1 MPDVMT
7 PAQIVTDAYNDHQG
21 YAQEAFEQALQIVSA
36 LQDFTIP
43 NITTQVSFDAVP
55 DSGAPFEIPPAPD
68 APSVNLVAPAL
79 PAEPTLDIPAVPA
92 IGDAPEFEGTRPEI
106 AFDAKP
112 DALDATPPGDAP
124 DVSDVILPDA
134 PVLAFPDSPTSREIT
149 LPDSP
154 VIDLPVFSA
163 VPPDTIPSLPAAD
176 FNYSETP
183 YSSLLLSEVTAKVRS
198 LISTG
203 GFGIPPAI
211 EQALFDRA
219 RVREDMTAKKA
230 VQEAT
235 EEFSARGFSQPSG
248 ELARRVG
255 EIRQKNQD
263 AVNQLSRE
271 ILLKASDVEIENLR
285 FAVQQGIALES
296 MLVGY
301 ASSMSERALR
311 AAEITARLT
320 IDYFNAQV
328 QLFNAQ
334 VAAFGVQAEAYR
346 TRLEGEKARIDIYRA
361 QLDGARL
368 IGELNK
374 IDVEL
379 YAARIQALLS
389 QVEVYKAQL
398 SGVQTQVEVDKAR
411 IDAFRATV
419 QAYAERVGA
428 KKAEYDAWSA
438 GIQGEVAKLQPYQTE
453 AEVFASRVRGY
464 AAGIEAQLAP
474 VKLRIETNQL
484 ISQQYATRLQ
494 AFRETVNAQSQAA
507 QSAVALYEG
516 QARVYQAQV
525 GAASAKSEADD
536 RRFQLSIEQS
546 RTAAQIALENS
557 RSTVENAIKTTAL
570 TLEALKAQATV
581 LSQIAAGALSAV
593 NLGASISGSSSDSKS
608 HGSSVSVGHSVPYAE
623 QASTTG
629 LPNMSYQ

>member
-1 MPDVMT
+1 MT
-7 PAQIVTDAYNDHQG
+7 DIMSPAQIVTDAYNDHQG
-21 YAQEAFEQALQIVSA
+21 YAQEAFEQALQIVGT

-55 DSGAPFEIPPAPD
+55 DSGAPFEVPPAPA
-68 APSVNLVAPAL
+68 APSINLVAPNL

-92 IGDAPEFEGTRPEI
+92 VDDAPEFDGVRPVVE
-106 AFDAKP
+106 FDDKP
-112 DALDATPPGDAP
+112 AALDATAPGDAP
-124 DVSDVILPDA
+124 SVSDVTLPDS
-134 PVLAFPDSPTSREIT
+134 PVLAFPDSPSSRVVV

-154 VIDLPVFSA
+154 TITLPVFDA
-163 VPPDTIPSLPAAD
+163 TVPDTIPSLPAAD

-230 VQEAT
+230 VQEAA
-235 EEFSARGFSQPSG
+235 EEFSARGFTEPNG
-248 ELARRVG
+248 ELARRVD

-263 AVNQLSRE
+263 AVNTLSRD
-271 ILLKASDVEIENLR
+271 ILIKASDVEIENLR

-301 ASSMSERALR
+301 ASAMSERALR
-311 AAEITARLT
+311 AAEITARLV

-346 TRLEGEKARIDIYRA
+346 TRLEGEKAKIDIYRA
-361 QLDGARL
+361 QLEGAKL

-374 IDVEL
+374 IDVDL
-379 YAARIQALLS
+379 YTARIQALLA

-398 SGVQTQVEVDKAR
+398 DGAKTQVEVDKTR

-438 GIQGEVAKLQPYQTE
+438 GIQGEVAKLQPYQVE
-453 AEVFASRVRGY
+453 ADVFASRVRGF

-474 VKLRIETNQL
+474 VKLRIEANQL

-507 QSAVALYEG
+507 QSAVSLYEG

-546 RTAAQIALENS
+546 KTAAQIALENS
-557 RSTVENAIKTTAL
+557 RVTVENAIKSTAL
-570 TLEALKAQATV
+570 TLESLKAQAEV
-581 LSQIAAGALSAV
+581 LKQIAAGALSAV
-593 NLGASISGSSSDSKS
+593 TLGASISGSSSDSKS
-608 HGSSVSVGHSVPYAE
+608 HGSSTSVSRSIPYAE
-623 QASTTG
+623 QTS
-629 LPNMSYQ
+629 LSSVPNMSYQ